1 MCIWRGAT
9 TRKDMRVANAM
20 RVFSG
25 RTVTG
30 PERRTRARSAQKSW
44 YTEASLPA
52 KCAESATGGPH
63 ECVWLRLAKRRPQRG
78 HGHRGL
84 VARLPPGC
92 IAVPGRFRF
101 FPPAAAPAGGRVRAP
116 GLERLAFM

>member
-1 MCIWRGAT
+1 MCIWRDAT
-9 TRKDMRVANAM
+9 ARQDMRVANAM

-30 PERRTRARSAQKSW
+30 PERRTRARSARKSW

-78 HGHRGL
+78 HVQRG
-84 VARLPPGC
+84 VAARLRAGRVALADFP
-92 IAVPGRFRF
+92 AVR
-101 FPPAAAPAGGRVRAP
+101 PAAA
-116 GLERLAFM
+116 LS